1 MEPMQSLAVV
11 FHRVGVAL
19 CLTAFALMFVSANL
33 AGADPLV
40 AMVRAV
46 AGTTVLAVV
55 FGFYIV
61 LALRARALITSPRA
75 VRLVNRGSGVIMAGA
90 AVAIASR

>member
-1 MEPMQSLAVV
+1 MQSLAVV

-46 AGTTVLAVV
+46 AGTTALAVV
-55 FGFYIV
+55 FVGVCRVTLSVFGV
-61 LALRARALITSPRA
+61 EK
-75 VRLVNRGSGVIMAGA
+75 LVPSEIPADEPEA
-90 AVAIASR
+90 